1 MITIKKLLYCKVILM
16 TISFGQD
23 MDLPS
28 YSSNQSKATV
38 AWKIQDINIA
48 EIGELS
54 VTPPKISIFIKSD
67 SKLGFKRFTEN
78 FNLENL
84 YRYTYQPLSDKEG
97 LFTLFFRRFPVY
109 ELFVSNNEIKFIYDK
124 KLKTVSDGI
133 SEIKSILPDTTISVN

>member
-1 MITIKKLLYCKVILM
+1 M

-23 MDLPS
+23 MDLPA
-28 YSSNQSKATV
+28 YSSDQSKVTV
-38 AWKIQDINIA
+38 AWKVQDIIIA

-109 ELFVSNNEIKFIYDK
+109 ELFVSDNEIKFIYDK
-124 KLKTVSDGI
+124 KLKTI
-133 SEIKSILPDTTISVN
+133 SNDFSYTSSFKLRF

>member
-1 MITIKKLLYCKVILM
+1 M

-23 MDLPS
+23 MDLPV
-28 YSSNQSKATV
+28 YSSDQSKATV
-38 AWKIQDINIA
+38 AWKVQDIIIA

-84 YRYTYQPLSDKEG
+84 YRYTYQPLSNKEG

-109 ELFVSNNEIKFIYDK
+109 ELFVSDNEIKFIYDK
-124 KLKTVSDGI
+124 KLKTI
-133 SEIKSILPDTTISVN
+133 SNDF

>member
-1 MITIKKLLYCKVILM
+1 MITIKKLLYYKVILM

-23 MDLPS
+23 MDLPT
-28 YSSNQSKATV
+28 YSSDQSKATV
-38 AWKIQDINIA
+38 AWKVQDIIIA

-124 KLKTVSDGI
+124 KLTMRMDRHHNA
-133 SEIKSILPDTTISVN
+133 KSGH

>member
-1 MITIKKLLYCKVILM
+1 MITIKKLLYYKVILM

-23 MDLPS
+23 MDLPT
-28 YSSNQSKATV
+28 YSSDQSKATV
-38 AWKIQDINIA
+38 AWKVEDIIIA

-109 ELFVSNNEIKFIYDK
+109 ELFFSDNEIKFIYDK
-124 KLKTVSDGI
+124 KLKTISNDF
-133 SEIKSILPDTTISVN
+133 SEIKSLL